1 MKLKSLICSVGI
13 LAGVTLTLANP
24 PSGDAPK
31 IKIKAENR
39 GKGKFCPV
47 GEGSNPD
54 KNQAKVQLAILLDT
68 SGSMS
73 GLIEQ
78 AKTQLWSIVNTFIQA
93 KQNGKVPFVE
103 VALYEYGNDGLNA
116 ENHWIRQIQPLTRDL
131 DKISEELFALR
142 TNGGSEFCG
151 AVIKR
156 AVGDLKWDT
165 SPNTYKAIFVAGNE
179 PFNQGPVDPASACR
193 EAIGNGV
200 IVNSIHCGAEQ
211 VGINT
216 GWKAGPLLAD
226 GKYLVIDHNKAVV
239 HVDAPQDKEILKWNT
254 KLNETYVPI
263 GQVGKKRIETQQAQ
277 DELAEGAK
285 GNAIQSRAQTKASAN
300 YWNGNWD
307 WVDACK
313 AKDFDWSKIKEEDLP
328 EQMKKMTLAQRK
340 AHIATKRAERV
351 KCQKKI
357 TELTKARGEFVKA
370 KLKEM
375 GEDGE
380 DTLNAV
386 VVQTVRQ
393 QAEAKGYAFEKE

>member
-1 MKLKSLICSVGI
+1 MKLKSLICSAGI

-24 PSGDAPK
+24 PSGDVREVK
-31 IKIKAENR
+31 LKGENKRKA
-39 GKGKFCPV
+39 KVPV
-47 GEGSNPD
+47 SPDGSKPD

-156 AVGDLKWDT
+156 AVGDLKWDA

-179 PFNQGPVDPASACR
+179 PFTQGPVDPASACK
-193 EAIGNGV
+193 EAIGTGV

-226 GKYLVIDHNKAVV
+226 GKYLVINHNKAVV

-254 KLNETYVPI
+254 KLNATYVPI
-263 GQVGKKRIETQQAQ
+263 GQVGKRRIETQQAQ

-285 GNAIQSRAQTKASAN
+285 GNALQSRVRTKASAN

-307 WVDACK
+307 WVDACM

-340 AHIATKRAERV
+340 AHIAAKRAERA

-357 TELTKARGEFVKA
+357 TELTKARGEFVNA

-375 GEDGE
+375 GEDEE

-386 VVQTVRQ
+386 VVETVRL

>member
-13 LAGVTLTLANP
+13 LTGVTLTLANP
-24 PSGDAPK
+24 PSGDVRKAKPK
-31 IKIKAENR
+31 
-39 GKGKFCPV
+39 
-47 GEGSNPD
+47 GEASPEVSKPGE
-54 KNQAKVQLAILLDT
+54 NQAKVQLAILLDT

-93 KQNGKVPFVE
+93 KQNGKAPFVE

-116 ENHWIRQIQPLTRDL
+116 ENHWIREIQPLTRDL

-156 AVGDLKWDT
+156 AIGDLKWDS

-179 PFNQGPVDPASACR
+179 PFNQGPVDPASACK

-200 IVNSIHCGAEQ
+200 IVNSIHCGSEQ

-254 KLNETYVPI
+254 RLNGTYVPI
-263 GQVGKKRIETQQAQ
+263 GQIGNERLQIQRAQ
-277 DELAEGAK
+277 DAAAEGAA
-285 GNAIQSRAQTKASAN
+285 GNTIQSRVATKASKN

-307 WVDACK
+307 LVDACMG
-313 AKDFDWSKIKEEDLP
+313 KDFDWSKMKKEDLP
-328 EQMKKMTLAQRK
+328 EEMKKMTLAQRK
-340 AHIATKRAERV
+340 AYVARKREERQ

-357 TELTKARGEFVKA
+357 AELSKARGEFVKA